1 MRETRARP
9 AAPPAPKPRP
19 AERLSQSER
28 AYRQIKG
35 DIVALR
41 LRPGDPVSEARIC
54 EELGLGR
61 TPVNQALHR
70 LQHENLV
77 QILPRK
83 GVVVQPL
90 SMDEFRDIIA
100 ARQLIE
106 PLCAAMAAERLTGA
120 ELQELERIDQASSQ
134 LSRDDLDALIVSDRG
149 FHEVIALG
157 SRNRIF
163 AEILSG
169 LHDRSARFWARSLMT
184 GSHLSEVREEHSRIL
199 ACLLRRDGAAARDA
213 MTAHIESFRSTLMS
227 RDG

>member
-1 MRETRARP
+1 VTENRTAP
-9 AAPPAPKPRP
+9 AVPSAIMPGR
-19 AERLSQSER
+19 AERLSQSEW
-28 AYRQIKG
+28 AYRRIKG

-41 LRPGDPVSEARIC
+41 LRPGDPISEARIC
-54 EELGLGR
+54 EELGIGR

-90 SMDEFRDIIA
+90 SIDEFSDIVA

-106 PLCAAMAAERLTGA
+106 PVCAALAAMRLTGA
-120 ELQELERIDQASSQ
+120 ELLELERLHKDSLD
-134 LSRDDLDALIVSDRG
+134 LSGDDLNAIIASDRR
-149 FHEVIALG
+149 FHDMIALG

-184 GSHLSEVREEHSRIL
+184 GSHLNEVREEHTRLL
-199 ACLLRRDGAAARDA
+199 ACLVERDGKAAQEA
-213 MTAHIESFRSTLMS
+213 MGAHIESLRSTLMS
-227 RDG
+227 RDM